1 MERCAVK
8 GCRSNDIGITYL
20 GKLLCNRCWNKLSE
34 KPVNALRAAL
44 GLKPQ
49 EIKLEVVEIPKV
61 EKIPKAMPIVHVPMP
76 AKKKSDTVYMTE
88 PEYDEFK
95 ADQAKLGG
103 HSEFVPETRAFMIR
117 MGVVGRLKGS
127 MVMVLKGV
135 RVTEPKE
142 KVDVEVDTAV

>member
-61 EKIPKAMPIVHVPMP
+61 EKIPKAMPIVHVPMT

-95 ADQAKLGG
+95 AEQAKMGG

-117 MGVVGRLKGS
+117 MGVIGRLKGS
-127 MVMVLKGV
+127 MVMKKKPVDPINGN
-135 RVTEPKE
+135 RV
-142 KVDVEVDTAV
+142 

>member
-1 MERCAVK
+1 VERCAVK

-95 ADQAKLGG
+95 AEQANLGG

-117 MGVVGRLKGS
+117 MGVIGRLKGS
-127 MVMVLKGV
+127 MVMKKKPVDPINGN
-135 RVTEPKE
+135 RV
-142 KVDVEVDTAV
+142 